1 MNEQVKKNAGYID
14 NSNKSIAIVTSTFNT
29 SISRI
34 EFEAC
39 YHSLLNR
46 GVSTNNIFSINVPG
60 ALEIPLIL
68 KNLANSK
75 KFDALIALGSIIRGE
90 TFHFEI
96 VALES
101 ASGLSKVAL
110 ESNIPIANGILAVE
124 NKDQAIVRAKKKGED
139 CAQVVLE
146 MLGLLKTIEE
156 IRG

>member
-124 NKDQAIVRAKKKGED
+124 NKDQALVRAKK
-139 CAQVVLE
+139 
-146 MLGLLKTIEE
+146 
-156 IRG
+156 RGRTVHKLF

>member
-1 MNEQVKKNAGYID
+1 MNEQAKKSAGDID

-124 NKDQAIVRAKKKGED
+124 NKDQALVRAKKK
-139 CAQVVLE
+139 
-146 MLGLLKTIEE
+146 
-156 IRG
+156 